1 MQRGQNKQQN
11 DVVELLPCPFCG
23 GKAEIR
29 KTVMKLS
36 CVVCSKC
43 FARTSVNVIEKAV
56 KEWNS
61 RFEPKEG

>member
-1 MQRGQNKQQN
+1 MPRERNKQQN
-11 DVVELLPCPFCG
+11 DDFEFLPCPFCG

-43 FARTSVNVIEKAV
+43 FARTRINITEKAV

-61 RFEPKEG
+61 RVKPKED